1 MAVAEAEAVAVAG
14 TEAEADGEAE
24 GEAVAV
30 PVGRPEGVGT
40 VPSPAL
46 QEVLLI
52 RQLPGSAWAA
62 PVPWAT

>member
-1 MAVAEAEAVAVAG
+1 MADAEAEAVAVAG
-14 TEAEADGEAE
+14 TDADGEADA
-24 GEAVAV
+24 EAVAV
-30 PVGRPEGVGT
+30 PVGRPDGVGT